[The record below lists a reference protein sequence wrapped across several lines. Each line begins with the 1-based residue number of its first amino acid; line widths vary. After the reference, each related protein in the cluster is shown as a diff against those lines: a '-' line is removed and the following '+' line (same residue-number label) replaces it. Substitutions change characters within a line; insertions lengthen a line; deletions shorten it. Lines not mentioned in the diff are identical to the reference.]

1 MKRIMMILMA
11 AMMISSSAIAQEE
24 RQGSRPEKSPE
35 TPKDGKRMAPPKE
48 GKHLEHHKKMEE
60 TMKAYDAELK
70 KIMTEDQF
78 KVYQA
83 DMQKR
88 RQHREHK

>member
-24 RQGSRPEKSPE
+24 RQGSRPEKKFDKTE
-35 TPKDGKRMAPPKE
+35 MA
-48 GKHLEHHKKMEE
+48 KHLEHHKKMEE

-88 RQHREHK
+88 RQHREHN